1 MPPKTFTV
9 AEANAL
15 LPHVI
20 PLITQLQ
27 GIHRSIQQTTQQL
40 DDAVAKLSGGNGH
53 PIQSLKEQ
61 IQELTSHQLALVE
74 AFQSALAQLQELG
87 GVLKDLDLGLV
98 DFHGLREGEVVF
110 LCWKLGEERIRFW
123 HTLESGYAAR
133 QPLEA

>member
-20 PLITQLQ
+20 PIVEQLQ
-27 GIHRSIQQTTQQL
+27 GLHRSIQQTTQQL
-40 DDAVAKLSGGNGH
+40 EDAVTKLSGGNGH

-61 IQELTSHQLALVE
+61 IQELTSHQLTLVE
-74 AFQSALAQLQELG
+74 AFQSALAQLQEVG
-87 GVLKDLDLGLV
+87 GALKDLDLGLV

-110 LCWKLGEERIRFW
+110 LCWKLGEPRVQFW
-123 HTLESGYAAR
+123 HTLDSGYAAR
-133 QPLEA
+133 EPLE

>member
-1 MPPKTFTV
+1 MPPKAFTA

-15 LPHVI
+15 LPQVI
-20 PLITQLQ
+20 PLVEQLQ
-27 GIHRSIQQTTQQL
+27 GIHQSIQQTTQQL
-40 DDAVAKLSGGNGH
+40 DDVVAKLSGGNGH

-87 GVLKDLDLGLV
+87 GALKDLDLGLV
-98 DFHGLREGEVVF
+98 DFYGLRGGEVVF

-133 QPLEA
+133 QPLD